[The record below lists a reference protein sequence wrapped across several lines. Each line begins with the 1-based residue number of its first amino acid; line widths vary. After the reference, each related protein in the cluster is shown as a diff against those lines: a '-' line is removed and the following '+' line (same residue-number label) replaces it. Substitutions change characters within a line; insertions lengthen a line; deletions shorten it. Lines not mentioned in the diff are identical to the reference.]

1 MSNSSTL
8 ISSKGKENN
17 DTKDIEII
25 DIDKANNGNN
35 DKVDD
40 ICKSLWKLVRM
51 KYIPRLEFRLCRTCS
66 NILFHSTSRIVE
78 AEDGGANF
86 STNFSISNM
95 APYPPNYPLDWV
107 LQVDEL
113 DMENSLAND
122 ITATYAT
129 LQNVTLLSEDDETN
143 LGQMLDYAMSS
154 QFQPQMENLNTS
166 S

>member
-40 ICKSLWKLVRM
+40 IWLSKKTPIKKNSLKISNNSKSLWKLVRM

-78 AEDGGANF
+78 AEDGGVKITFNLCK
-86 STNFSISNM
+86 NCVELNIEVKDI
-95 APYPPNYPLDWV
+95 LCDWTIKKT
-107 LQVDEL
+107 QKEI
-113 DMENSLAND
+113 NN
-122 ITATYAT
+122 
-129 LQNVTLLSEDDETN
+129 Q
-143 LGQMLDYAMSS
+143 
-154 QFQPQMENLNTS
+154 
-166 S
+166 